1 MCHLLDKAKATGPDG
16 ISARMLKETAS
27 TIAPSVTEL
36 FNLSLHQQ
44 TFPSQWKYAK
54 VVPIPKNSASKS
66 SPNNYRPISLLPIV
80 SKVFEKYIHSII
92 SDHLDENCP
101 IPTNQWGFQS
111 GKSTTTAL
119 ISTIHIWL
127 NALDSGNEIATVFFD
142 FKKAFDTVPHSLL
155 IDKLRELQLH
165 PCVIEWISNYLTK
178 RSQSVVI
185 NGSTSQPMTI
195 KSGVPQGSVLGPLL
209 FLIYI
214 SSICDL
220 PLSSRCRL
228 VLYADDLVLF
238 KVTQTSAD
246 FLEFQNDIN
255 KIVRWVDANLL
266 TLNSSKCKCM
276 LLTRKTTIMTPLYLG
291 TCSDIIQEVK
301 SYKYLGVLI
310 TADLRW
316 DVHISGICL
325 KAKRLLG
332 LLYRKF
338 YRSFDSAFLFRLYLS
353 LVRPILEYACPVWDP
368 YTFKNIEQVQK
379 FALKICAH
387 RWDTGYCTGH
397 VQHCKSR
404 DTEEIFKVNNFL
416 QNCQWHHIFS

>member
-1 MCHLLDKAKATGPDG
+1 
-16 ISARMLKETAS
+16 
-27 TIAPSVTEL
+27 
-36 FNLSLHQQ
+36 
-44 TFPSQWKYAK
+44 
-54 VVPIPKNSASKS
+54 
-66 SPNNYRPISLLPIV
+66 
-80 SKVFEKYIHSII
+80 
-92 SDHLDENCP
+92 
-101 IPTNQWGFQS
+101 
-111 GKSTTTAL
+111 
-119 ISTIHIWL
+119 
-127 NALDSGNEIATVFFD
+127 
-142 FKKAFDTVPHSLL
+142 
-155 IDKLRELQLH
+155 
-165 PCVIEWISNYLTK
+165 
-178 RSQSVVI
+178 
-185 NGSTSQPMTI
+185 MTI

-246 FLEFQNDIN
+246 FLEFQNEN
-255 KIVRWVDANLL
+255 CSVGRL

-338 YRSFDSAFLFRLYLS
+338 YRS
-353 LVRPILEYACPVWDP
+353 
-368 YTFKNIEQVQK
+368 
-379 FALKICAH
+379 
-387 RWDTGYCTGH
+387 
-397 VQHCKSR
+397 
-404 DTEEIFKVNNFL
+404 VN
-416 QNCQWHHIFS
+416 